1 MQRQRPA
8 RNQDAALPFRRQG
21 KKAPFLR
28 QGKAALHLNL
38 KAGAASGVPAE
49 PSRYENL
56 GRAMWRNSTG
66 PPLEAVA
73 VAWSPAGM
81 WIEARGLKAVARGVP
96 WPGAP
101 LFASPAAQTEPE
113 PRVAK

>member
-1 MQRQRPA
+1 VQRQRPA